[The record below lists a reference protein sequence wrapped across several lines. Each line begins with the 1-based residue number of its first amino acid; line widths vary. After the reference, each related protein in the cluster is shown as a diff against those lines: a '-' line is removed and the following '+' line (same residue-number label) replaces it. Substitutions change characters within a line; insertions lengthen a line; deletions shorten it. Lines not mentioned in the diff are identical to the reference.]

1 MQIYNF
7 LLSLGLLVVIE
18 CVSWYFCGSFF
29 NLLVQFCWVI
39 CNYQKKEKK
48 AGDLHRTATTT
59 YPCCLP
65 ALGGFSGSWSCK
77 TCRVQM

>member
-1 MQIYNF
+1 MQIYEF
-7 LLSLGLLVVIE
+7 AALLGLLFNEMSERAGIFKSRVLNYRVVLPGYPE
-18 CVSWYFCGSFF
+18 
-29 NLLVQFCWVI
+29 
-39 CNYQKKEKK
+39 KKEKK